1 MARALRRPSVA
12 ASASLAALVAV
23 STLVHWLT
31 GRRVAGLW
39 IMPDE
44 AIYGVRALGLWQHG
58 SLPLFG
64 SSGAGYS
71 ALYPVFAGGP
81 LSIGSQATG
90 YAILKV
96 VQALVMSLAAW
107 PVYAYTRRLVP
118 EGYALL
124 AAALTLACPL
134 VLFSGFVMTE
144 VLYYPLAAAA
154 LLASARAIATA
165 RLRDQ
170 AIALVLIAAAVA
182 TRVQGIVLLAVLVV
196 ALLVDA
202 LLARRRPD
210 VRRFW
215 PVWSLTAAGALVAAI
230 LPGAFGAYETA
241 VNGSYRAGPAARL
254 TYDHFAF
261 LILTVGVVPAG
272 ALVLCL
278 VEAARSR
285 TVDAGMRGLVAITAS
300 AVVLVTLQVGTFS
313 SRFSPHLLG
322 RDLAAL
328 PPVVFAVFAVWLGRG
343 GARPRLVTSLTAVG
357 LLAVLTTVPWNDLV
371 VPDALPDSLGIAI
384 LLDDPLGWR
393 PATVVAILGAIL
405 LLLFVLAPRL
415 DLLAVVV
422 VLLLGWGTVAGS
434 ARVDTATDGAQV
446 ALVGTPRDW
455 IDGYATSDVAYLYN
469 GDLAAWTVVW
479 EQRFWNPRIDRVV
492 SILPHFVPGPISQR
506 VIALPR
512 DGRLPID
519 ERYAVANDQVQF
531 EGTPVAHQD
540 RGPDQYGLTLWQLQR
555 PARLSYLIQGT
566 IPNGDID
573 GHAVVNAFNCAGGTL
588 QLTLL
593 PKATNRLEIDLD
605 GRVATVEHIAGRS
618 VWHGE
623 IRVPASHGPA
633 PCTFSILPDGLLGS
647 TVIRFVRAA

>member
-1 MARALRRPSVA
+1 
-12 ASASLAALVAV
+12 
-23 STLVHWLT
+23 
-31 GRRVAGLW
+31 
-39 IMPDE
+39 MPDE

-107 PVYAYTRRLVP
+107 PVYAYTRRLAP

-154 LLASARAIATA
+154 LLASARALTTA
-165 RLRDQ
+165 RLTDQ
-170 AIALVLIAAAVA
+170 AIALALIAAAVA
-182 TRVQGIVLLAVLVV
+182 TRVQGIVLVVVLLV
-196 ALLVDA
+196 ALGVDA
-202 LLARRRPD
+202 ALARRWPD

-215 PVWSLTAAGALVAAI
+215 PVWSLAIAGALVAVVV
-230 LPGAFGAYETA
+230 PGAFGAYESA
-241 VNGSYRAGPAARL
+241 VNGSYSAGPAARL
-254 TYDHFAF
+254 TYDHFGF

-272 ALVLCL
+272 ALVVSF
-278 VEAARSR
+278 VEAARERSIDPAAR
-285 TVDAGMRGLVAITAS
+285 ALVAVTAS

-343 GARPRLVTSLTAVG
+343 GPRPRLVTSLSALG
-357 LLAVLTTVPWNDLV
+357 LLAVLATVPWNDLV
-371 VPDALPDSLGIAI
+371 TQDALPDSLGIAI
-384 LLDDPLGWR
+384 LLDDPLGWK
-393 PATVVAILGAIL
+393 PATVVSLVGAVL

-415 DLLAVVV
+415 ELLAVGV
-422 VLLLGWGTVAGS
+422 VLLLGWGTFAAA
-434 ARVDTATDGAQV
+434 ARVDTATDAAQV
-446 ALVGTPRDW
+446 ALVGEPHDW
-455 IDGYATSDVAYLYN
+455 IDRNVSSDVAYVYN

-479 EQRFWNPRIDRVV
+479 EQRFWNPRIDRVI
-492 SILPHFVPGPISQR
+492 SIIPHFVPGPIAQR
-506 VIALPR
+506 VVALPR
-512 DGRLPID
+512 DGRLSID
-519 ERYAVANDQVQF
+519 ERYVVANDHVQF
-531 EGTPVAHQD
+531 YGSPIAHQD
-540 RGPDQYGLTLWQLQR
+540 RGPNQYGLTLWELER
-555 PARLSYLIQGT
+555 PARLSMLVAGP
-566 IPNGDID
+566 IPNGDIS
-573 GHAVVNAFNCAGGTL
+573 GRAVVNAFNCAGGTL

-593 PKATNRLEIDLD
+593 PKETNRLEIDLD
-605 GRVATVEHIAGRS
+605 GRVATVEHIGGRA

-623 IRVPASHGPA
+623 IRVPKSHGPA
-633 PCTFSILPDGLLGS
+633 PCTFTILPDGLLGS
-647 TVIRFVRAA
+647 TLITFVR

>member
-1 MARALRRPSVA
+1 
-12 ASASLAALVAV
+12 
-23 STLVHWLT
+23 
-31 GRRVAGLW
+31 
-39 IMPDE
+39 MPDE
-44 AIYGVRALGLWQHG
+44 AIYAVRALGFWQHG

-107 PVYAYTRRLVP
+107 PVYAYTRKLAP

-154 LLASARAIATA
+154 LLASARAVGTA
-165 RLRDQ
+165 KLTDQ
-170 AIALVLIAAAVA
+170 AIALALIAAAVA
-182 TRVQGIVLLAVLVV
+182 TRVQGVVLLAVLLV
-196 ALLVDA
+196 AIVVDA
-202 LLARRRPD
+202 ALARRWPD

-215 PVWSLTAAGALVAAI
+215 PVWSLAVAGLLVAV
-230 LPGAFGAYETA
+230 LQPGAFGAYESA
-241 VNGSYRAGPAARL
+241 VNGSYSAGPAARL

-261 LILTVGVVPAG
+261 LILTVGIVPAG
-272 ALVLCL
+272 ALVLSL
-278 VEAARSR
+278 VDAAR
-285 TVDAGMRGLVAITAS
+285 ARGNDPAVRALVAVTAS

-343 GARPRLVTSLTAVG
+343 GPRPRLATSLTAVG
-357 LLAVLTTVPWNDLV
+357 LLAVLATVPWNDLV
-371 VPDALPDSLGIAI
+371 TSDALPDSLGIAI
-384 LLDDPLGWR
+384 LLDDPLGWK
-393 PATVVAILGAIL
+393 PATVVAVLGAIL

-415 DLLAVVV
+415 ELLAVLV
-422 VLLLGWGTVAGS
+422 VLLLGWGTVAAS
-434 ARVDTATDGAQV
+434 ARVDTATDDAQV
-446 ALVGTPRDW
+446 ALVGEPHDW
-455 IDGYATSDVAYLYN
+455 IDRNVSSDVAFVYN

-492 SILPHFVPGPISQR
+492 SIIPHFVPGPITQR
-506 VIALPR
+506 VVALPR

-519 ERYAVANDQVQF
+519 ERYVVANDHVQF
-531 EGTPVAHQD
+531 EGSPIAHQD
-540 RGPDQYGLTLWQLQR
+540 RGPNQYGLTLWELQR
-555 PARLSYLIQGT
+555 PARLSMLVAGP
-566 IPNGDID
+566 IPNGDIS
-573 GHAVVNAFNCAGGTL
+573 GRAVVNAFDCAGGTL

-593 PKATNRLEIDLD
+593 PKETNRLEIDLD
-605 GRVATVEHIAGRS
+605 GRVASIEHIGGRS
-618 VWHGE
+618 VWHSE
-623 IRVPASHGPA
+623 IHVPASHGPA
-633 PCTFSILPDGLLGS
+633 PCTFTILPDGLLGS
-647 TVIRFVRAA
+647 TLITFVR

>member
-1 MARALRRPSVA
+1 
-12 ASASLAALVAV
+12 
-23 STLVHWLT
+23 
-31 GRRVAGLW
+31 
-39 IMPDE
+39 MPDE
-44 AIYGVRALGLWQHG
+44 AIYAVRALGLWQHG

-144 VLYYPLAAAA
+144 VLYYPIAAAA
-154 LLASARAIATA
+154 LLAAARAVTTAT
-165 RLRDQ
+165 LRDQ
-170 AIALVLIAAAVA
+170 AIALVLIGVAVA
-182 TRVQGIVLLAVLVV
+182 TRVQGIVLLAVFIV

-202 LLARRRPD
+202 ALARSRPD
-210 VRRFW
+210 IRRFW
-215 PVWSLTAAGALVAAI
+215 PVWSLAVAGGLVAAV
-230 LPGAFGAYETA
+230 LPGVFGAYEAA
-241 VNGSYRAGPAARL
+241 VNGSYSAGPAARL
-254 TYDHFAF
+254 TYDHFGF

-272 ALVLCL
+272 ALVLSL
-278 VEAARSR
+278 VDAARSR
-285 TVDAGMRGLVAITAS
+285 GVDAATRALVAVTAS

-343 GARPRLVTSLTAVG
+343 GPRPRLVTSLTAVG
-357 LLAVLTTVPWNDLV
+357 LLAVLATVPWNDLV
-371 VPDALPDSLGIAI
+371 VPDALPDSLGLAI
-384 LLDDPLGWR
+384 LLDDPLGWK
-393 PATVVAILGAIL
+393 PATVVAVLGAL
-405 LLLFVLAPRL
+405 LMVLFVLAPRL
-415 DLLAVVV
+415 ELLTVAV
-422 VLLLGWGTVAGS
+422 VLLLGWGTVAAA
-434 ARVDTATDGAQV
+434 ARVDTATSDSQV
-446 ALVGTPRDW
+446 ALVGQPRDW
-455 IDGYATSDVAYLYN
+455 IDRNASSDVAYVYN

-479 EQRFWNPRIDRVV
+479 QQRFWNPRIDRVI
-492 SILPHFVPGPISQR
+492 SIIPHFVPGPIKQR

-519 ERYAVANDQVQF
+519 ERYAVANDHVQF
-531 EGTPVAHQD
+531 EGSPLVHQN
-540 RGPDQYGLTLWQLQR
+540 RGPNEYGLTLWELQQ
-555 PARLSYLIQGT
+555 PARLSYLIAGT
-566 IPNGDID
+566 IPNGDIN
-573 GHAVVNAFNCAGGTL
+573 GRAVVNAFNCAGGTL

-593 PKATNRLEIDLD
+593 PKETNRLEIDLD
-605 GRVATVEHIAGRS
+605 GSIASVEHIGGRS
-618 VWHGE
+618 VWHAE
-623 IRVPASHGPA
+623 IHVPKSHGPA
-633 PCTFSILPDGLLGS
+633 PCTFTIRPDGLLGS
-647 TVIRFVRAA
+647 TLITFVR

>member
-1 MARALRRPSVA
+1 LARALRRTAVTPA
-12 ASASLAALVAV
+12 GALTALVAV
-23 STLVHWLT
+23 STLLHWLT

-44 AIYGVRALGLWQHG
+44 AIYAVRALGFWQHG

-81 LSIGSQATG
+81 LSIGSHATG
-90 YAILKV
+90 LAILKAA
-96 VQALVMSLAAW
+96 QALVMSLAAW
-107 PVYAYTRRLVP
+107 PVYTYTRRLVP

-144 VLYYPLAAAA
+144 VLYYPIAAAA
-154 LLASARAIATA
+154 LLATASAVTTA

-170 AIALVLIAAAVA
+170 AVALVLIGVAVA
-182 TRVQGIVLLAVLVV
+182 TRVQGIVLLAVFVV

-202 LLARRRPD
+202 ALARRPPG

-215 PVWSLTAAGALVAAI
+215 PVWSLTAAGVLVAVA
-230 LPGAFGAYETA
+230 LPGAFGAYESA
-241 VNGSYRAGPAARL
+241 INGSYNAGPAARL
-254 TYDHFAF
+254 TYDHFGF
-261 LILTVGVVPAG
+261 LILTVGVVPVG
-272 ALVLCL
+272 ALVLSL
-278 VEAARSR
+278 VDTARNR
-285 TVDAGMRGLVAITAS
+285 GVDAPARALLAVTVSAI
-300 AVVLVTLQVGTFS
+300 VLVTLQVGTFS

-328 PPVVFAVFAVWLGRG
+328 PPVMFAVFAVWLGRG
-343 GARPRLVTSLTAVG
+343 GPRPRLVTSLTAFGV
-357 LLAVLTTVPWNDLV
+357 LAVLATVPWNDLV
-371 VPDALPDSLGIAI
+371 TPQALPDSLGIAI

-393 PATVVAILGAIL
+393 PATVVAVLGALL

-415 DLLAVVV
+415 ELVTVGV
-422 VLLLGWGTVAGS
+422 VLLLGWGTVAASG
-434 ARVDTATDGAQV
+434 RIDTATAEAQA
-446 ALVGTPRDW
+446 ALVGQPRDW
-455 IDGYATSDVAYLYN
+455 IERNAPSDVAYVYN

-479 EQRFWNPRIDRVV
+479 QQRFWNPRVDRVV
-492 SILPHFVPGPISQR
+492 SIIPHFVPGPITQR
-506 VIALPR
+506 VVALPR

-531 EGTPVAHQD
+531 EGTPVAQQD
-540 RGPDQYGLTLWQLQR
+540 RGPNEYGLTLWELQQ
-555 PARLSYLIQGT
+555 PPRLSFLVAGT
-566 IPNGDID
+566 IPNGDIN

-593 PKATNRLEIDLD
+593 PKETNKLEIDLD
-605 GRVATVEHIAGRS
+605 GHVASVERIGGRA
-618 VWHGE
+618 VWHAR
-623 IRVPASHGPA
+623 IHVPKSHGPA
-633 PCTFSILPDGLLGS
+633 PCTFTIRPDGLLGS
-647 TVIRFVRAA
+647 TLITFVR

>member
-1 MARALRRPSVA
+1 
-12 ASASLAALVAV
+12 
-23 STLVHWLT
+23 
-31 GRRVAGLW
+31 
-39 IMPDE
+39 MPDE
-44 AIYGVRALGLWQHG
+44 AIYAVRALGLWQHG

-144 VLYYPLAAAA
+144 VLYYPIAAAA
-154 LLASARAIATA
+154 LLATARAVTTAT
-165 RLRDQ
+165 LRDQ
-170 AIALVLIAAAVA
+170 AIALVLIGVAVA
-182 TRVQGIVLLAVLVV
+182 TRVQGIVLLAVFIV

-202 LLARRRPD
+202 ALARSRPD
-210 VRRFW
+210 IRRFW
-215 PVWSLTAAGALVAAI
+215 PVWSLAVAGGLVAAV
-230 LPGAFGAYETA
+230 LPGVFGAYEAA
-241 VNGSYRAGPAARL
+241 VNGSYSAGPAARL
-254 TYDHFAF
+254 TYDHFGF

-272 ALVLCL
+272 ALVLSL
-278 VEAARSR
+278 VDAARSR
-285 TVDAGMRGLVAITAS
+285 GVDAATRALVAVTAS

-343 GARPRLVTSLTAVG
+343 GPRPRLVTSLTAVG
-357 LLAVLTTVPWNDLV
+357 LLAVLATVPWNDLV

-384 LLDDPLGWR
+384 LLDDPLGWK
-393 PATVVAILGAIL
+393 PATVVAVLGAL
-405 LLLFVLAPRL
+405 LMVLFVLAPRL
-415 DLLAVVV
+415 ELLTVAV
-422 VLLLGWGTVAGS
+422 VLLLGWGTVAAS
-434 ARVDTATDGAQV
+434 ARVDTATSDSQV
-446 ALVGTPRDW
+446 ALVGQPRDW
-455 IDGYATSDVAYLYN
+455 IDRNASSDVAYVYN

-479 EQRFWNPRIDRVV
+479 QQRFWNPRIDRVI
-492 SILPHFVPGPISQR
+492 SIIPHFVPGPIKQR

-519 ERYAVANDQVQF
+519 ERYAVANDHVQF
-531 EGTPVAHQD
+531 EGSPLVHQN
-540 RGPDQYGLTLWQLQR
+540 RGPNEYGLTLWELQQ
-555 PARLSYLIQGT
+555 PARLSYLIAGT
-566 IPNGDID
+566 IPNGDIN
-573 GHAVVNAFNCAGGTL
+573 GRAVVNAFNCAGGTL

-593 PKATNRLEIDLD
+593 PKETNRLEIDLD
-605 GRVATVEHIAGRS
+605 GSIASVEHIGGRS
-618 VWHGE
+618 VWHAE
-623 IRVPASHGPA
+623 IHVPKSHGPA
-633 PCTFSILPDGLLGS
+633 PCTFTIRPDGLLGS
-647 TVIRFVRAA
+647 TLITFVR

>member
-1 MARALRRPSVA
+1 LARALRRPGVA
-12 ASASLAALVAV
+12 AALTALVAV
-23 STLVHWLT
+23 STLLHWLT
-31 GRRVAGLW
+31 GRQVAGLW

-44 AIYGVRALGLWQHG
+44 AIYGVRALGFWQHG

-96 VQALVMSLAAW
+96 VQALVISLAAW
-107 PVYAYTRRLVP
+107 PVYAYTRKLVP
-118 EGYALL
+118 DGYSLL

-154 LLASARAIATA
+154 LLASARALTTA
-165 RLRDQ
+165 RLTDQ
-170 AIALVLIAAAVA
+170 AIALVLIGAAVA
-182 TRVQGIVLLAVLVV
+182 TRVQGIVLLAVLLV
-196 ALLVDA
+196 ALVVDA
-202 LLARRRPD
+202 ALARTWPD

-215 PVWSLTAAGALVAAI
+215 PVWSLAVAGALVAAF
-230 LPGAFGAYETA
+230 LPGAFGAYESA
-241 VNGSYRAGPAARL
+241 VNGGYSAGPAARL
-254 TYDHFAF
+254 TYDHFGF

-272 ALVLCL
+272 ALVVSL
-278 VEAARSR
+278 VEAAR
-285 TVDAGMRGLVAITAS
+285 ARGIDPAARALVAVTVS

-343 GARPRLVTSLTAVG
+343 GPRPRIVTSLTAVG
-357 LLAVLTTVPWNDLV
+357 LLAVLATVPWNDLV
-371 VPDALPDSLGIAI
+371 NPDALPDSLGIAI
-384 LLDDPLGWR
+384 LLDDPFGWQ
-393 PATVVAILGAIL
+393 PATVVAVLGAVM

-415 DLLAVVV
+415 EVLAVTV
-422 VLLLGWGTVAGS
+422 VLLLGWGTVAAS
-434 ARVDTATDGAQV
+434 ARVDTATDNAQK
-446 ALVGTPRDW
+446 ALVGEPPDW
-455 IDGYATSDVAYLYN
+455 VDRNASSDVAFVYN

-492 SILPHFVPGPISQR
+492 SIIPHFVPGPIAQH

-519 ERYAVANDQVQF
+519 ERYAVANDHVQF
-531 EGTPVAHQD
+531 EGSPVAHQD
-540 RGPDQYGLTLWQLQR
+540 RGPNEYGLTLWELQR
-555 PARLSYLIQGT
+555 PARLSMLVAGP
-566 IPNGDID
+566 IPNGDIS
-573 GHAVVNAFNCAGGTL
+573 GRAVVNAFNCAGGTL
-588 QLTLL
+588 RLTLL
-593 PKATNRLEIDLD
+593 PKETNRLEIDLD
-605 GRVATVEHIAGRS
+605 GRVAAIEHIGGRS
-618 VWHGE
+618 VWHSE
-623 IRVPASHGPA
+623 IHVPKLHGPA
-633 PCTFSILPDGLLGS
+633 PCTFTIRPDGLLGS
-647 TVIRFVRAA
+647 TVITFVR

>member
-1 MARALRRPSVA
+1 
-12 ASASLAALVAV
+12 LAALVAV

-44 AIYGVRALGLWQHG
+44 AIYGVRALGFWQHG

-124 AAALTLACPL
+124 AATLTLACPL

-154 LLASARAIATA
+154 LLASARALATA
-165 RLRDQ
+165 TLKDQ
-170 AIALVLIAAAVA
+170 VVALSLIAVAVA
-182 TRVQGIVLLAVLVV
+182 TRVQGVVLLAVLVV

-202 LLARRRPD
+202 ALARRWPD

-215 PVWSLTAAGALVAAI
+215 PVWSLTAAGALVAA
-230 LPGAFGAYETA
+230 LVPGVFGAYEAA
-241 VNGSYRAGPAARL
+241 VNGSYSAGPAARL
-254 TYDHFAF
+254 TYDHLGF
-261 LILTVGVVPAG
+261 LILTVGVIPAG
-272 ALVLCL
+272 ALVLSL
-278 VEAARSR
+278 VAAARER
-285 TVDAGMRGLVAITAS
+285 DTDAATRALVAVTAS

-343 GARPRLVTSLTAVG
+343 GRRPRLATSMTALGV
-357 LLAVLTTVPWNDLV
+357 LAVLATVPWNDLV
-371 VPDALPDSLGIAI
+371 IPDALPDSLGIAI
-384 LLDDPLGWR
+384 LLDNPLGWK
-393 PATVVAILGAIL
+393 PATVVAALGAIL
-405 LLLFVLAPRL
+405 LVLFALAPRL
-415 DLLAVVV
+415 ELLAVGV
-422 VLLLGWGTVAGS
+422 VLLLGWGSLAGAGRVA
-434 ARVDTATDGAQV
+434 TATESAQV
-446 ALVGTPRDW
+446 ALVGEPRDW
-455 IDGYATSDVAYLYN
+455 IDRNVSSNVAYVYN

-492 SILPHFVPGPISQR
+492 SIIPNFVPGPIAQR

-512 DGRLPID
+512 DGRLRVD
-519 ERYAVANDQVQF
+519 ERYVVANDHVQF
-531 EGTPVAHQD
+531 DGSPVAHQD
-540 RGPDQYGLTLWQLQR
+540 RGPDQYGLTLWELQR
-555 PARLSYLIQGT
+555 PARLSYLIEGP
-566 IPNGDID
+566 IPNGDII
-573 GHAVVNAFNCAGGTL
+573 GRAVVNAFDCAGGTL

-593 PKATNRLEIDLD
+593 PKETKRLEIDLD
-605 GRVATVEHIAGRS
+605 GRVATVEHVAGRS

-623 IRVPASHGPA
+623 IHVPASHGPA
-633 PCTFSILPDGLLGS
+633 PCTFTIRPDALLGS
-647 TVIRFVRAA
+647 TVIRFVR